1 MSAGSTVHSTNPAI
15 RDAGRRRGR
24 PFVLAAVAAFTLGAL
39 LPAAQ
44 ANDDTPTGDLEGHGG
59 PVKAVAVSPSGSTA
73 LSGSFDYSMMQ
84 WNVSDPARPGLV
96 NRFTDHDG
104 AVNAVAFLP
113 GGKQALSGSDD
124 GIVRLWDLQTAKLVH
139 AFEAHGHKVVGLA
152 LSSGGKLAASASW
165 DRTVRVYD
173 LAGRKL
179 LHELKGHKNTVN
191 AAVFSPDAKHIFTTG
206 TDGTIRK
213 WRLSDGQEE
222 RTIYKHGWGINVLAA
237 LPGGKQLAFGALN
250 GTAAIVDVET
260 GEITQELAQ
269 RERPILSL
277 AVSEEH
283 KVVAFGGG
291 DGIVSVHDT
300 SDWTPVK
307 LLDNPYGPIWA
318 LAFSGDGDALYMGG
332 LDDQVHFWQFRQG
345 RNFEAARGSFPRR
358 FQKTEDMSLG
368 ERQFARKCSVCHT
381 LSPDDANRA
390 GPTLYG
396 VFGRK
401 AGTLP
406 GYAYSDALLNSNIVW
421 NEQTIGELFAK
432 GPQHVVPGTKMPLQK
447 MANDEER
454 NAMIEWLKEQ
464 TAPKGE

>member
-1 MSAGSTVHSTNPAI
+1 MSVGSTVHKLIPVT
-15 RDAGRRRGR
+15 RDAARRRGR
-24 PFVLAAVAAFTLGAL
+24 PLALAVLVALAIGLV

-44 ANDDTPTGDLEGHGG
+44 ANDEAPTGDLVGHGG
-59 PVKAVAVSPSGSTA
+59 PVKAMAVSPSGSTA

-84 WNVSDPARPGLV
+84 WNVSDPAKPALV

-113 GGKQALSGSDD
+113 GGKLALSGSDD
-124 GIVRLWDLQTAKLVH
+124 GIVRIWDLQTAQLQH
-139 AFEAHGHKVVGLA
+139 AFEAHSHKVVGLA
-152 LSSGGKLAASASW
+152 VSADGKLAASASW

-173 LAGRKL
+173 LAARKL

-191 AAVFSPDAKHIFTTG
+191 AATFSPDGAHVFTTG

-213 WRLSDGQEE
+213 WRLSDGQQE

-250 GTAAIVDVET
+250 GTAAIIDIET
-260 GEITQELAQ
+260 GGITQELAQ

-277 AVSEEH
+277 AVSPEH

-300 SDWTPVK
+300 GDWTPVK

-332 LDDQVHFWQFRQG
+332 LDDQVHYWQFRPG
-345 RNFEAARGSFPRR
+345 RNFETARGSFPRR

-401 AGTLP
+401 AGTLA
-406 GYAYSDALLNSNIVW
+406 GYAYSKALLDSDIVW

-447 MANDEER
+447 MANDDER
-454 NAMIEWLKEQ
+454 NAMIDWLKEQ
-464 TAPKGE
+464 TAPKAE

>member
-1 MSAGSTVHSTNPAI
+1 METAS
-15 RDAGRRRGR
+15 
-24 PFVLAAVAAFTLGAL
+24 L
-39 LPAAQ
+39 L
-44 ANDDTPTGDLEGHGG
+44 
-59 PVKAVAVSPSGSTA
+59 
-73 LSGSFDYSMMQ
+73 
-84 WNVSDPARPGLV
+84 
-96 NRFTDHDG
+96 
-104 AVNAVAFLP
+104 
-113 GGKQALSGSDD
+113 
-124 GIVRLWDLQTAKLVH
+124 H
-139 AFEAHGHKVVGLA
+139 AFEAHQHKVVGMA
-152 LSSGGKLAASASW
+152 VSADARLAASASW

-173 LAGRKL
+173 LADRKL

-191 AAVFSPDAKHIFTTG
+191 AAVFSPDGAHIFTTG

-213 WRLSDGQEE
+213 WRLSDGAEE
-222 RTIYKHGWGINVLAA
+222 RTIYRHGWGINVLAA
-237 LPGGKQLAFGALN
+237 LPDGKHLAFGALN
-250 GTAAIVDVET
+250 GTAAILDIET
-260 GEITQELAQ
+260 GEIVQELAQ
-269 RERPILSL
+269 RDRPILSL
-277 AVSEEH
+277 AVSAKH
-283 KVVAFGGG
+283 KAVAIGGG

-332 LDDQVHFWQFRQG
+332 LDDQVHYWQFRPG
-345 RNFEAARGSFPRR
+345 RSFEAARGNFPRR
-358 FQKTEDMSLG
+358 FQKTTDMSLG

-401 AGTLP
+401 AGTLA
-406 GYAYSDALLNSNIVW
+406 GYAYSKALLDSDIVW
-421 NEQTIGELFAK
+421 NEQTIGDLFAK

-464 TAPKGE
+464 TVPKAQ